1 MPAFSSPIQDMRL
14 RRTRMKQKRT
24 ALHMLALSGVIRP
37 SHVDLRYATPVSSIT
52 AFRKEPTAVIHPQ
65 VQRIPLRPWEHN
77 ITLNF
82 SQTWQ
87 WARSLSIAFL
97 QLANKPISLQWDKQL
112 DV

>member
-1 MPAFSSPIQDMRL
+1 
-14 RRTRMKQKRT
+14 MKQKRN

-37 SHVDLRYATPVSSIT
+37 SHVDLRYATPISSIT
-52 AFRKEPTAVIHPQ
+52 AFRKQPTVVTHPQ
-65 VQRIPLRPWEHN
+65 VQSIPLRPWERN

-87 WARSLSIAFL
+87 WARSLSYAL
-97 QLANKPISLQWDKQL
+97 VQLANKPIALQWNKQL